1 MVLSS
6 VARWVLRGCSQ
17 RPGLDYDET
26 FSPVVKTVTVRT
38 VLSGSLSLLA
48 CALA

>member
-38 VLSGSLSLLA
+38 VHSGSLLA